1 MKKIV
6 ILSVAFLFFLGFTS
20 CNQDEIDTYH
30 DTDNIYFSPSVFTI
44 PVNGALITTDSTG
57 FSFALDKPAIVDRI
71 YKIPIRVQGKV
82 SDADRKVKV
91 VIDSKST
98 AIEGT
103 HFKLP
108 DNIVMHAGKEV
119 DTIDVKVFRTADMKT
134 NSFLLILN
142 LEENES
148 FTTNMKS
155 KVINSLTGKTMSHIS
170 YKLTF
175 DDKLSQPPGW
185 FASFL
190 GVFTEKKFFLMC
202 DLMHLDPSMFNQK
215 LGSTGLSIPD
225 IQYYQNFMKRYLAD
239 QKAQGNIIYEDD
251 GKEMFFP

>member
-1 MKKIV
+1 MKKIL
-6 ILSVAFLFFLGFTS
+6 ILSFAFLFFLGFTS
-20 CNQDEIDTYH
+20 CNQEEIENYH
-30 DTDNIYFSPSVFTI
+30 NTDNIYFSPSVFAI
-44 PVNGALITTDSTG
+44 PANGMLITTDSTG
-57 FSFALDKPAIVDRI
+57 FSFALDKAAVVDRI

-82 SDADRKVKV
+82 SDVDRKIKV
-91 VIDSKST
+91 AIDSKST

-119 DTIDVKVFRTADMKT
+119 DSIEVKVYRTADMKT

-155 KVINSLTGKTMSHIS
+155 KVINFLTNKTMSHIS
-170 YKLTF
+170 YKLAF

-185 FASFL
+185 FAGFL
-190 GVFTEKKFFLMC
+190 GVFTAKKFFLMC
-202 DLMHLDPSMFNQK
+202 DLMHLEPSMFNQK
-215 LGSTGLSIPD
+215 LGSSGLTIPD
-225 IQYYQNFMKRYLAD
+225 IQYYQNYMKRYLAD
-239 QKAQGNIIYEDD
+239 QKAAGNIIYEDD
-251 GKEMFFP
+251 GKEMIFP

>member
-1 MKKIV
+1 MKKIL
-6 ILSVAFLFFLGFTS
+6 ILSFAFLFFLGFTS
-20 CNQDEIDTYH
+20 CNQDEIETYQN
-30 DTDNIYFSPSVFTI
+30 TDNIYFSLSVFPTLI
-44 PVNGALITTDSTG
+44 NGSLITTDSTG

-71 YKIPIRVQGKV
+71 YKIPIRVQGKL
-82 SDADRKVKV
+82 SDVDRKVKV
-91 VIDSKST
+91 AIDSKST

-108 DNIVMHAGKEV
+108 DNIVIGAGKAV
-119 DTIDVKVFRTADMKT
+119 DTIEVKVYRTADMKT

-148 FTTNMKS
+148 FATNMKS
-155 KVINSLTGKTMSHIS
+155 KVINPLTNKNMSYIS

-190 GVFTEKKFFLMC
+190 GVFTAKKFFLMC
-202 DLMHLDPSMFNQK
+202 DLMHLDPAMFNQK
-215 LGSTGLSIPD
+215 LGSPGLSVAD

-239 QKAQGNIIYEDD
+239 QKAQGNIIYEVD
-251 GKEMFFP
+251 GKEMIFP

>member
-1 MKKIV
+1 MKKIL
-6 ILSVAFLFFLGFTS
+6 ILSFAFLFFLGFTS
-20 CNQDEIDTYH
+20 CNQEEIETYH
-30 DTDNIYFSPSVFTI
+30 DTDNIYFSPSVFLI
-44 PVNGALITTDSTG
+44 PVNGTVITTDSTG
-57 FSFALDKPAIVDRI
+57 FSFALDKPSIVDRI
-71 YKIPIRVQGKV
+71 YKIPIRVQGKL
-82 SDADRKVKV
+82 SDVDRKVKV
-91 VIDSKST
+91 AIDSKST
-98 AIEGT
+98 AVEGT

-108 DNIVMHAGKEV
+108 DNIVIGAGKEV
-119 DTIDVKVFRTADMKT
+119 DTIEVKVYRTADMKT

-142 LEENES
+142 LQENES

-155 KVINSLTGKTMSHIS
+155 KVINPLTNKTMSHIS

-190 GVFTEKKFFLMC
+190 GVFTAKKFFLMC

-215 LGSTGLSIPD
+215 LGSPGLSVAD

-239 QKAQGNIIYEDD
+239 QKAEGNIIYEED
-251 GKEMFFP
+251 GKEMIFP